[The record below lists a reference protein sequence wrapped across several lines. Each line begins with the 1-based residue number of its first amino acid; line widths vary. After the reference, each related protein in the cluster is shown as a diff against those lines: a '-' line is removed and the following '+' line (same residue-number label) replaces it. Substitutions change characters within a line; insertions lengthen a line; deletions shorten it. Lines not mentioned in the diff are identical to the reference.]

1 LHAGDTTHKLSHNN
15 IALHGKLKDGKMD
28 TATCCSYYHHQAKLT
43 YPPWMISASSTRTLK
58 KENPVVNHR
67 MNFSKSTVYCL
78 SRSFPLPVQEPHLR
92 KAFTWQQHATP
103 SKLQQ
108 LTFAYLPICINRRFQ
123 QCHLMFFFLRQGW
136 CRSITLTMPKWVS
149 SSFVICGHQTGKSS
163 LPWEA

>member
-1 LHAGDTTHKLSHNN
+1 
-15 IALHGKLKDGKMD
+15 MD

-123 QCHLMFFFLRQGW
+123 QCLLMFFFLRQGCGVDRSLSQ
-136 CRSITLTMPKWVS
+136 CRNGCLPRLSSAGTRQAKAHCRAPESMLDFSVS
-149 SSFVICGHQTGKSS
+149 LLVDTEAAS
-163 LPWEA
+163 LVDLRAR